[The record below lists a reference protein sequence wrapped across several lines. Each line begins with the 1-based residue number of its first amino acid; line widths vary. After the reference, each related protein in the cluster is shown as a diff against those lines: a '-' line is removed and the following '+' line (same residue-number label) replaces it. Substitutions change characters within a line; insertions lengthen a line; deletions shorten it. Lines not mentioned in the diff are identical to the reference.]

1 MSLTLGKKL
10 IIAFVAVL
18 FCCAFG
24 FGCSRGQTSEG
35 NNSYILKFVSDGRTY
50 DITAVKADESWT
62 KPADPHKKD
71 ILSTGGFLT
80 KTVGKIP
87 SATI

>member
-50 DITAVKADESWT
+50 DITAVKADESAT
-62 KPADPHKKD
+62 KPADPNKNGYTFD
-71 ILSTGGFLT
+71 GWFFDENSW
-80 KTVGKIP
+80 KIP